1 MRVAGL
7 VRGMS
12 PTHRQGS
19 RALGAA
25 TNTSLALVA
34 VLALVADRRAATL
47 LAVAGVLLLVYQGY
61 GSLRQRHHHLERLY
75 DFTRTVTRFEE
86 VDEILRLVLR
96 EAASQLRAE
105 TAELLLDDPATGTR
119 RLVRLA
125 TEHGGSVQVQP
136 VDRAGALF
144 QVPGGTVAVHPRPI
158 REPRLREEAAER
170 GLRDAVTAV
179 LPGPRKPIGALLVGN
194 RLGDASTFDAED
206 GRLLEALANQ
216 AAVALEKARL
226 IERLRME
233 VAERRIQALYDR
245 LTGLGNRR
253 WFLEEL
259 AGAIAARP
267 GGGLAVLLLDLD
279 RFKEINDTLGYE
291 AGDRVLLEVSERL
304 VATSAGTGMVARLGG
319 DEFAVL
325 SRGVGD
331 PAAAAE
337 LAGRLWAALDPPVH
351 MDGIDLEVSASVG
364 IACWPEHG
372 DDPDL
377 LLRRAEVAMYQAKA
391 GHGGVVPYDE
401 ARDPSNPDRLALV
414 GELRAAIDSGALTVT
429 YQPKLEVASGRI
441 VGAEALARWPHPTRG
456 AVHPDVFIPIAE
468 HTGQIAALTR
478 VVLIDALRDCRRWR
492 DAGLDLGVAVNLS
505 ARGLLADRLVEEV
518 AGLLA
523 ALGLPASAL
532 TLEVTEGQVMTDF
545 EQAVRALGQ
554 LSDLGVH
561 LAVDDFG
568 TGYSSLGY
576 LRELPVD
583 EMKIDQS
590 FVVGMASDAGDQAIV
605 EAAVTLGHSLGLR
618 VVAEGVDDAETHR
631 RLAAMGCDLLQ
642 GFHIG
647 RPMPPDELLECA
659 LGAERALGADRVP
672 SEQRR

>member
-1 MRVAGL
+1 MRAAGP
-7 VRGMS
+7 VRAS
-12 PTHRQGS
+12 QGS
-19 RALGAA
+19 DARVSLLRALANA
-25 TNTSLALVA
+25 CLALLA
-34 VLALVADRRAATL
+34 VLALVANPGGAGLL
-47 LAVAGVLLLVYQGY
+47 LAVASLLLLAYQGY
-61 GSLRQRHHHLERLY
+61 GSLLQRNQHLERLY
-75 DFTRTVTRFEE
+75 DFTRAVTRSQEVEE
-86 VDEILRLVLR
+86 IVRALLEQSSGL
-96 EAASQLRAE
+96 LRAE
-105 TAELLLDDPATGTR
+105 RAELLLDDSAPGAS

-125 TEHGGSVQVQP
+125 GGQGGSVEARP
-136 VDRAGALF
+136 VDEAGRLF
-144 QVPGGTVAVHPRPI
+144 QVPEGTVAVHPRPI
-158 REPRLREEAAER
+158 RDPSLRGEAAEQ
-170 GLRDAVTAV
+170 GLRDAVTAI
-179 LPGPRKPIGALLVGN
+179 LPGHGKPLGALLVGN
-194 RLGDASTFDAED
+194 RLGEAGTFDAED

-226 IERLRME
+226 IGRLRME

-259 AGAIAARP
+259 ASAIAARP
-267 GGGLAVLLLDLD
+267 G
-279 RFKEINDTLGYE
+279 
-291 AGDRVLLEVSERL
+291 
-304 VATSAGTGMVARLGG
+304 
-319 DEFAVL
+319 
-325 SRGVGD
+325 
-331 PAAAAE
+331 
-337 LAGRLWAALDPPVH
+337 
-351 MDGIDLEVSASVG
+351 
-364 IACWPEHG
+364 
-372 DDPDL
+372 
-377 LLRRAEVAMYQAKA
+377 
-391 GHGGVVPYDE
+391 
-401 ARDPSNPDRLALV
+401 
-414 GELRAAIDSGALTVT
+414 
-429 YQPKLEVASGRI
+429 
-441 VGAEALARWPHPTRG
+441 
-456 AVHPDVFIPIAE
+456 
-468 HTGQIAALTR
+468 
-478 VVLIDALRDCRRWR
+478 
-492 DAGLDLGVAVNLS
+492 AGLDLGVAVNLS

>member
-7 VRGMS
+7 VRGG
-12 PTHRQGS
+12 PPARGPGS
-19 RALGAA
+19 RVLGAVA
-25 TNTSLALVA
+25 NTCLALVA
-34 VLALVADRRAATL
+34 VVALVADRRAATL
-47 LAVAGVLLLVYQGY
+47 LAVAGVLLLAYQGY
-61 GSLRQRHHHLERLY
+61 GSLRQRHHHLERLH
-75 DFTRTVTRFEE
+75 DFTRTVTRAEQ

-96 EAASQLRAE
+96 EAAGQLRAE
-105 TAELLLDDPATGTR
+105 TAELLLHDPARGDAR

-125 TEHGGSVQVQP
+125 VEDGGSVHVQAL
-136 VDRAGALF
+136 DRAGTLF
-144 QVPGGTVAVHPRPI
+144 QVPDGAVAVHPRPI
-158 REPRLREEAAER
+158 REPGLREEAAER
-170 GLRDAVTAV
+170 GLRDAVTAI
-179 LPGPRKPIGALLVGN
+179 LPGPRNAIGALLVGN
-194 RLGDASTFDAED
+194 RVGGAGTFDAED

-226 IERLRME
+226 IDRLRME

-259 AGAIAARP
+259 AGAIEARP
-267 GGGLAVLLLDLD
+267 GGGLAVFLLDLD

-291 AGDRVLLEVSERL
+291 AGDRLLLEVSERL
-304 VATSAGTGMVARLGG
+304 VATTAGTGMVARLGG

-331 PAAAAE
+331 PGAAAA
-337 LAGRLWAALDPPVH
+337 LAERLWAALDPPVR

-391 GHGGVVPYDE
+391 GHGGVVAYEE

-414 GELRAAIDSGALTVT
+414 GELRAAIDAGALTVI
-429 YQPKLEVASGRI
+429 YQPKLELASGRI
-441 VGAEALARWPHPTRG
+441 VGAEALARWPHPARG
-456 AVHPDVFIPIAE
+456 AVLPDVFIPIAE

-478 VVLIDALRDCRRWR
+478 LVLIDALQSCRRWR
-492 DAGLDLGVAVNLS
+492 DAGLDLGVAVNIS
-505 ARGLLADRLVEEV
+505 ARGLLVARLVEEV

-523 ALGLPASAL
+523 ATGLPPSAL

-545 EQAVRALGQ
+545 EQAVGTLRRLD
-554 LSDLGVH
+554 DLGVH

-568 TGYSSLGY
+568 TGYSSLAY

-583 EMKIDQS
+583 EVKIDKS
-590 FVVGMASDAGDQAIV
+590 FVFGMASNADDEAIV
-605 EAAVTLGHSLGLR
+605 EAAVTLGHILGLR
-618 VVAEGVDDAETHR
+618 VVSEGVNDAETRR
-631 RLAAMGCDLLQ
+631 RLAAMGCDLVQ

-647 RPMPPDELLECA
+647 RPVPPDELLQQV
-659 LGAERALGADRVP
+659 LLADRVP
-672 SEQRR
+672 SRQRH

>member
-47 LAVAGVLLLVYQGY
+47 LAVAGVLLLGYQGY

-105 TAELLLDDPATGTR
+105 TAELLLDDPASGTR

-267 GGGLAVLLLDLD
+267 GGWGC
-279 RFKEINDTLGYE
+279 RP
-291 AGDRVLLEVSERL
+291 RPSPSR
-304 VATSAGTGMVARLGG
+304 SPRAR
-319 DEFAVL
+319 
-325 SRGVGD
+325 
-331 PAAAAE
+331 
-337 LAGRLWAALDPPVH
+337 
-351 MDGIDLEVSASVG
+351 
-364 IACWPEHG
+364 
-372 DDPDL
+372 
-377 LLRRAEVAMYQAKA
+377 
-391 GHGGVVPYDE
+391 
-401 ARDPSNPDRLALV
+401 
-414 GELRAAIDSGALTVT
+414 
-429 YQPKLEVASGRI
+429 
-441 VGAEALARWPHPTRG
+441 
-456 AVHPDVFIPIAE
+456 
-468 HTGQIAALTR
+468 
-478 VVLIDALRDCRRWR
+478 
-492 DAGLDLGVAVNLS
+492 
-505 ARGLLADRLVEEV
+505 
-518 AGLLA
+518 
-523 ALGLPASAL
+523 
-532 TLEVTEGQVMTDF
+532 
-545 EQAVRALGQ
+545 
-554 LSDLGVH
+554 
-561 LAVDDFG
+561 
-568 TGYSSLGY
+568 
-576 LRELPVD
+576 
-583 EMKIDQS
+583 
-590 FVVGMASDAGDQAIV
+590 
-605 EAAVTLGHSLGLR
+605 
-618 VVAEGVDDAETHR
+618 
-631 RLAAMGCDLLQ
+631 
-642 GFHIG
+642 
-647 RPMPPDELLECA
+647 
-659 LGAERALGADRVP
+659 
-672 SEQRR
+672 

>member
-1 MRVAGL
+1 VA
-7 VRGMS
+7 
-12 PTHRQGS
+12 
-19 RALGAA
+19 
-25 TNTSLALVA
+25 NTSLALVA
-34 VLALVADRRAATL
+34 VVALVADRRAATL
-47 LAVAGVLLLVYQGY
+47 LAVAGVLLLAYQGY
-61 GSLRQRHHHLERLY
+61 GSLQQRHHHLERLH
-75 DFTRTVTRFEE
+75 DFTRTVTRSEE

-105 TAELLLDDPATGTR
+105 TAELLLHDPARDAG

-125 TEHGGSVQVQP
+125 AEDGGSVRVQAL
-136 VDRAGALF
+136 DHAGALF
-144 QVPGGTVAVHPRPI
+144 QVPDGAVAVHPRPI

-170 GLRDAVTAV
+170 GLRDAVTAI
-179 LPGPRKPIGALLVGN
+179 LPGPREPIGALLVGN
-194 RLGDASTFDAED
+194 RTDGAGTFDAED

-226 IERLRME
+226 IDRLRME

-259 AGAIAARP
+259 AGAIDARP

-291 AGDRVLLEVSERL
+291 AGDHVLLEVSERL
-304 VATSAGTGMVARLGG
+304 VATTAGTGMVARLGG

-325 SRGVGD
+325 SRGVGN
-331 PAAAAE
+331 PGAAAE

-351 MDGIDLEVSASVG
+351 LGGIDLEVSASIG
-364 IACWPEHG
+364 IACWPEDG

-391 GHGGVVPYDE
+391 GHGGVVAYEE

-414 GELRAAIDSGALTVT
+414 GELRAAIDAGALTVL
-429 YQPKLEVASGRI
+429 YQPKMELASGRI

-456 AVHPDVFIPIAE
+456 AVLPDVFIPIAE

-478 VVLIDALRDCRRWR
+478 LVLIDALQSCRRWR
-492 DAGLDLGVAVNLS
+492 EAGLDLGVAVNIS
-505 ARGLLADRLVEEV
+505 ARGLLVARLVEEV

-523 ALGLPASAL
+523 ATALPPSAL

-545 EQAVRALGQ
+545 EQAVGTLRRLH
-554 LSDLGVH
+554 DLGVH

-583 EMKIDQS
+583 EVKIDKS
-590 FVVGMASDAGDQAIV
+590 FVFGMASNADDEAIV
-605 EAAVTLGHSLGLR
+605 EAAVTLGHVLGLR
-618 VVAEGVDDAETHR
+618 VVSEGVNDAETQG
-631 RLAAMGCDLLQ
+631 RLAAMGCDVVQ

-647 RPMPPDELLECA
+647 RPVPPDELLQQV
-659 LGAERALGADRVP
+659 LLADRLGVP
-672 SEQRR
+672 AAPLGDRRGRGAGAAW

>member
-1 MRVAGL
+1 MRAAGP
-7 VRGMS
+7 VRAS
-12 PTHRQGS
+12 QESDARVS
-19 RALGAA
+19 LLRALANA
-25 TNTSLALVA
+25 CLALLA
-34 VLALVADRRAATL
+34 VLALVANPGGAGLL
-47 LAVAGVLLLVYQGY
+47 LAVASLLLLAYQGY
-61 GSLRQRHHHLERLY
+61 GSLLQRNQHLERLY
-75 DFTRTVTRFEE
+75 DFTRAVTRSQE
-86 VDEILRLVLR
+86 VDEIVRALLEQSSGL
-96 EAASQLRAE
+96 LRAE
-105 TAELLLDDPATGTR
+105 RAELLLDDPAPGAS

-125 TEHGGSVQVQP
+125 GGQGGSVEARP
-136 VDRAGALF
+136 VDEAGPLF
-144 QVPGGTVAVHPRPI
+144 QVPEGTVAVHPRPI
-158 REPRLREEAAER
+158 RDPSLRGEAAEQ
-170 GLRDAVTAV
+170 GLRDAVTAI
-179 LPGPRKPIGALLVGN
+179 LPGHGKPLGALLVGN
-194 RLGDASTFDAED
+194 RLGDVSTFDTED

-226 IERLRME
+226 IGRLRME

-259 AGAIAARP
+259 AGAIEARP

-279 RFKEINDTLGYE
+279 RFKEINDTLGYDT
-291 AGDRVLLEVSERL
+291 GDHVLLEVSERL
-304 VATSAGTGMVARLGG
+304 ATTTAGTGMVARLGG

-364 IACWPEHG
+364 IACWPQHG

-391 GHGGVVPYDE
+391 GHGGVVPYE
-401 ARDPSNPDRLALV
+401 ETRDPSNPDRLALV

-429 YQPKLEVASGRI
+429 YQPKLELASGRI
-441 VGAEALARWPHPTRG
+441 VGAEALARWLHPTRG
-456 AVHPDVFIPIAE
+456 AVLPDVFIPIAE

-478 VVLIDALRDCRRWR
+478 LVLIDALQHCRHWR
-492 DAGLDLGVAVNLS
+492 EAGLDLGVAVNLS

-523 ALGLPASAL
+523 AVGLPASAL
-532 TLEVTEGQVMTDF
+532 TLEVTEGQVMSDF
-545 EQAVRALGQ
+545 EQAVGTLRRLH
-554 LSDLGVH
+554 DLGVH

-576 LRELPVD
+576 LRDLPVD
-583 EMKIDQS
+583 EVKIDKS
-590 FVVGMASDAGDQAIV
+590 FVFGMASNADDEAIV
-605 EAAVTLGHSLGLR
+605 EAAVTLGHILGLR
-618 VVAEGVDDAETHR
+618 VVAEGVDDAETHA
-631 RLAAMGCDLLQ
+631 RLAAMGCDLVQ

-647 RPMPPDELLECA
+647 RPMPPDELLQ
-659 LGAERALGADRVP
+659 RALRADRVP
-672 SEQRR
+672 SERR

>member
-1 MRVAGL
+1 
-7 VRGMS
+7 
-12 PTHRQGS
+12 
-19 RALGAA
+19 LGAA

-105 TAELLLDDPATGTR
+105 TAELLLDDPASGTR

-267 GGGLAVLLLDLD
+267 G
-279 RFKEINDTLGYE
+279 
-291 AGDRVLLEVSERL
+291 
-304 VATSAGTGMVARLGG
+304 
-319 DEFAVL
+319 
-325 SRGVGD
+325 
-331 PAAAAE
+331 
-337 LAGRLWAALDPPVH
+337 
-351 MDGIDLEVSASVG
+351 
-364 IACWPEHG
+364 
-372 DDPDL
+372 
-377 LLRRAEVAMYQAKA
+377 
-391 GHGGVVPYDE
+391 
-401 ARDPSNPDRLALV
+401 
-414 GELRAAIDSGALTVT
+414 
-429 YQPKLEVASGRI
+429 
-441 VGAEALARWPHPTRG
+441 
-456 AVHPDVFIPIAE
+456 
-468 HTGQIAALTR
+468 
-478 VVLIDALRDCRRWR
+478 
-492 DAGLDLGVAVNLS
+492 AGLDLGVAVNLS